1 MCSGQSKTL
10 TSANLLVFS
19 FQYNLLK
26 GSIKLLMWTKFQN
39 TVPSFLWFLEQ
50 NVIDLKFE
58 NTIDT
63 NYFMFKL
70 HWPYPQ
76 L

>member
-26 GSIKLLMWTKFQN
+26 DSIKLLMWTKFQH
-39 TVPSFLWFLEQ
+39 TVPSFLGFLEQ

-70 HWPYPQ
+70 H
-76 L
+76 

>member
-1 MCSGQSKTL
+1 MCSGQPKTL

-26 GSIKLLMWTKFQN
+26 GSIKLFMWTKFQN

-58 NTIDT
+58 NTINT

-70 HWPYPQ
+70 H
-76 L
+76 

>member
-1 MCSGQSKTL
+1 MCSGQPKTL

-58 NTIDT
+58 NTINT

-70 HWPYPQ
+70 H
-76 L
+76 